1 MGIVNC
7 LVNLLFCG
15 IPCVGGLV
23 DRLVLGAGSLPN
35 HCILDIKG
43 LVFYVSTRIGSRLL
57 DLFEELVA
65 VALSGSIID
74 VAAVLVGVVGESHG
88 ARFDIQWI
96 CEKKMVSHFWRGPHV
111 AMLPIDCRSRKMGVI
126 EIERNPSNADETK
139 TELLGGGG
147 TGPHIRTFAGQLDGD
162 LPRYAEGRRS
172 ENSLF
177 ATCFAARVVGCCPL
191 RCVSVALF
199 VVPISRFLV

>member
-35 HCILDIKG
+35 HGILDIKG
-43 LVFYVSTRIGSRLL
+43 LVFDVSTRIGSRLL

-88 ARFDIQWI
+88 ARFAVLIFNGFVR
-96 CEKKMVSHFWRGPHV
+96 KKWNHISGEDR
-111 AMLPIDCRSRKMGVI
+111 MLQCCRLI
-126 EIERNPSNADETK
+126 ADLER
-139 TELLGGGG
+139 
-147 TGPHIRTFAGQLDGD
+147 
-162 LPRYAEGRRS
+162 
-172 ENSLF
+172 
-177 ATCFAARVVGCCPL
+177 
-191 RCVSVALF
+191 
-199 VVPISRFLV
+199 